1 MKLLTAK
8 QRNRQTDRQTDN
20 SQEKHNHFHRGNNN
34 NTYIIHCE
42 TYKQTNE
49 VSKNPN
55 KQKVNNTRYREG
67 HKPKTQAAHGMADT
81 PVAVHCLTSSDNA
94 AQCPDCRRY
103 MSNVS
108 EQQQTMFP
116 DATTCNYTQDI
127 SSAWYGRYSRRTT
140 LSNIFRQCS
149 STLCSRQRYNSE
161 AGICVWHHSIQK
173 CTLYSVYK
181 TEATP

>member
-1 MKLLTAK
+1 
-8 QRNRQTDRQTDN
+8 
-20 SQEKHNHFHRGNNN
+20 
-34 NTYIIHCE
+34 
-42 TYKQTNE
+42 
-49 VSKNPN
+49 
-55 KQKVNNTRYREG
+55 
-67 HKPKTQAAHGMADT
+67 MADT

-149 STLCSRQRYNSE
+149 STLCSRQRDTTQKLVSVCGIIQYRSVHCTVCTKQKQLRDQCYSEYETVLLADAFNYN
-161 AGICVWHHSIQK
+161 
-173 CTLYSVYK
+173 L
-181 TEATP
+181 

>member
-1 MKLLTAK
+1 MITIH
-8 QRNRQTDRQTDN
+8 T
-20 SQEKHNHFHRGNNN
+20 
-34 NTYIIHCE
+34 NTHCE

-55 KQKVNNTRYREG
+55 KQKVNNTRQRGG

-116 DATTCNYTQDI
+116 DATTCNYTQLSAAQLI
-127 SSAWYGRYSRRTT
+127 S
-140 LSNIFRQCS
+140 L
-149 STLCSRQRYNSE
+149 LRQRYNSE

-173 CTLYSVYK
+173 CTLYSVQQQTLKAIMASAMCLIIQFTVLYSIAHCPEC
-181 TEATP
+181 TLNNNAQSATPE